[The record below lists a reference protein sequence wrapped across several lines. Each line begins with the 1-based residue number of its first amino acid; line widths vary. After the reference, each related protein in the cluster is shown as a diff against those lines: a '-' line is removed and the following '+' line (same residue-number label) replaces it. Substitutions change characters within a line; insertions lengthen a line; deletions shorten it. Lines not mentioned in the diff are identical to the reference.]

1 MIIYM
6 NNKLNINIM
15 NAIDHELIRRMQ
27 ELRAF
32 CDEHG
37 YPLHEYLEEEI
48 EYYTIELTKQYS
60 EKNS

>member
-1 MIIYM
+1 
-6 NNKLNINIM
+6 M